1 VIVQIY
7 ADDGEYYNY
16 KNVRHESSSK
26 CASNVIEM
34 EEQEWCLW
42 SQHKMTIDF
51 YTFLVVWTILYFY
64 IPLFMKYLTLAYLLD
79 VDVNFMFI

>member
-34 EEQEWCLW
+34 EEQE
-42 SQHKMTIDF
+42 
-51 YTFLVVWTILYFY
+51 
-64 IPLFMKYLTLAYLLD
+64 
-79 VDVNFMFI
+79 